1 MEDQIITLKTYEST
15 IEAMVDQDIL
25 RANNIE
31 CFINNEQLIE
41 LYPMFKDI
49 DEGLKIVVF
58 EKDYE
63 RATKLLA
70 DVVEASQA
78 ENNIQNQH
86 ADSNVYDYLYSFSD
100 SDLIDVIANPSDWT
114 NKELLI
120 ANQIVKTRNLLITAQ
135 DIRHARAKRNDKA
148 NGSLS
153 GKNKINQWFLIIGYL
168 SIINTI
174 ILIARLSIHFVF
186 GLGITQLIET
196 RYISMYG
203 NYKYLAV
210 LISLMISGV
219 FLALGYAKGNKKGI
233 YITGLILYG
242 LDTCIFIYTTDW
254 LSVAFHIFVL
264 VAIIR
269 GYLNLYSSKRV

>member
-70 DVVEASQA
+70 DVVEASQV
-78 ENNIQNQH
+78 ESNIQSQNS
-86 ADSNVYDYLYSFSD
+86 DINVYDYLYSFSD
-100 SDLIDVIANPSDWT
+100 SDLIDVIANPADWT

-120 ANQIVKTRNLLITAQ
+120 ANQIVKTRGLLITAE
-135 DIRHARAKRNDKA
+135 DIRKARSKKNEQA
-148 NGSLS
+148 NGSVS
-153 GKNKINQWFLIIGYL
+153 AKNKINQWFLIIGYL

-174 ILIARLSIHFVF
+174 ILITRFSIHFVF

-196 RYISMYG
+196 RFISMYG

-233 YITGLILYG
+233 YIAGLILYA
-242 LDTCIFIYTTDW
+242 LDTCIFIYTADW
-254 LSVAFHIFVL
+254 LSAAFHIFVL

-269 GYLNLYSSKRV
+269 GYLNLYSLRKV